1 MAKATAAKGK
11 APASSSGGPKA
22 KPLFKEGEIVFAM
35 DGGDLYEAR
44 VRQSQLLLHFP
55 DNLKK
60 PADLEYSKTGNRSS
74 QKGLS

>member
-11 APASSSGGPKA
+11 ASVSSSGGPKA

-44 VRQSQLLLHFP
+44 VRRSRWCWLHLRGTIFSKSLR
-55 DNLKK
+55 DF
-60 PADLEYSKTGNRSS
+60 EYCAICR
-74 QKGLS
+74 